1 MRKRQWND
9 YFREARKYLYCT
21 RQDQKVF
28 EARVRSAVLDMESE
42 QPGITFEQCVK
53 IIGVP
58 EEAARE
64 YMEGFSTE
72 YLAEQR
78 RGQTLWTRL
87 LFTGALCALAALLFC
102 CWRLWAASAGAPA
115 PAPAPAQDSGAAGF
129 FGIPAASFVWLAAL
143 LILIVCEAVT
153 LNLVTIW
160 FAVGAAAAML
170 VSAFSVTPRV
180 QFAVLVIVSAVSL
193 AVIYPFARQYAG
205 VRRVR
210 TNADRNIG
218 RRARVLTDITPD
230 EPGRVRL
237 DGVDWQARCG
247 QPLSA
252 GALCEVEQVNGTTL
266 TVRAVASYRG
276 R

>member
-1 MRKRQWND
+1 MRERQWND

-28 EARVRSAVLDMESE
+28 EVRVRSAVLDMESE

-58 EEAARE
+58 EEAALE

-78 RGQTLWTRL
+78 RRQTLWTRL
-87 LFTGALCALAALLFC
+87 LFTGALCA
-102 CWRLWAASAGAPA
+102 
-115 PAPAPAQDSGAAGF
+115 
-129 FGIPAASFVWLAAL
+129 LAAL

-160 FAVGAAAAML
+160 FAVGAAAAMF

-180 QFAVLVIVSAVSL
+180 QFAVFVIVSAVSL

-218 RRARVLTDITPD
+218 RRARVLTDITPN

-247 QPLSA
+247 QPLPA
-252 GALCEVEQVNGTTL
+252 GAPCEVERVDGATL